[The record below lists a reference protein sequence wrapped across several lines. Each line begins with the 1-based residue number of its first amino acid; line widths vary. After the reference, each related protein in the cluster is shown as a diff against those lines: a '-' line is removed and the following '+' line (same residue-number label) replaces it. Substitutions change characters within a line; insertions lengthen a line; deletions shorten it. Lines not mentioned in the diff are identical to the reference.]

1 MVLQKKT
8 LKSRRLKSYKSRKN
22 KDGGGLVQMPTT
34 CEESKLEEGSR
45 KERELMK
52 FLCVK
57 HCNSKETACGG
68 TDEVGEIIAP
78 ESVCLNLG
86 VCPPRESL
94 VDIPNSVMGLV
105 KEFQELLENLTGTLK
120 SSKKVKDTAK
130 AEKLKALKKEIREL
144 KQKYIKHTYYEECK
158 KHLGTDIVSAK
169 KNLLN
174 LAKACK
180 NKEQL
185 NNITELQG
193 CAQGF
198 ADIISRYDEILDT
211 IKTEGLEVNANGT
224 IRRILSKTASKIPGI
239 KRPSIKEQLDQQC
252 ELTDEARKEKAEK
265 EQENAEKEQEKAQKK
280 AEKEQRKTEKAQ
292 KKAEKKEQKKAGKPI
307 NLMDSTH

>member
-22 KDGGGLVQMPTT
+22 KDGGGLIQMPTT

-94 VDIPNSVMGLV
+94 VDIPKSVMELV
-105 KEFQELLENLTGTLK
+105 NKFQELIEKLTGTLK
-120 SSKKVKDTAK
+120 STKKGNTAK
-130 AEKLKALKKEIREL
+130 AEKLKALKIEIREL
-144 KQKYIKHTYYEECK
+144 KDKYIKHEHYEKCK
-158 KHLGTDIVSAK
+158 HHLGPSMVSAK

-174 LAKACK
+174 LTKACK
-180 NKEQL
+180 KKEKLKNLAEIQDCVKNL
-185 NNITELQG
+185 G
-193 CAQGF
+193 
-198 ADIISRYDEILDT
+198 DIVSRYDEILDT
-211 IKTEGLEVNANGT
+211 IKKEGLEPNANGT

-239 KRPSIKEQLDQQC
+239 KRPSIKEQLKQQC
-252 ELTDEARKEKAEK
+252 ELTDEAKK
-265 EQENAEKEQEKAQKK
+265 KK
-280 AEKEQRKTEKAQ
+280 AAKKQTGQKEVIRTEIDANEYIKGQFPEKP
-292 KKAEKKEQKKAGKPI
+292 KKKI
-307 NLMDSTH
+307 

>member
-1 MVLQKKT
+1 MVLQKKKKT

-22 KDGGGLVQMPTT
+22 KDGGGLIQMPTT

-105 KEFQELLENLTGTLK
+105 KEFQKLLENLTGKLK
-120 SSKKVKDTAK
+120 SSKKGKDTAK
-130 AEKLKALKKEIREL
+130 AEKLKALKIEIREL
-144 KQKYIKHTYYEECK
+144 KDKYIKHQYYGECK

-185 NNITELQG
+185 KNLTEIQG
-193 CAQGF
+193 CAQGL
-198 ADIISRYDEILDT
+198 ADIISRYDEILEI
-211 IKTEGLEVNANGT
+211 IKMEGLEVNANGT
-224 IRRILSKTASKIPGI
+224 IRGILSKTASKIPGI
-239 KRPSIKEQLDQQC
+239 KRPSIKEQLNQQC

-265 EQENAEKEQEKAQKK
+265 EQENAEKAQKK
-280 AEKEQRKTEKAQ
+280 AEKEQRK
-292 KKAEKKEQKKAGKPI
+292 AEKKEQKKEQG
-307 NLMDSTH
+307 NQ

>member
-22 KDGGGLVQMPTT
+22 KHGGGLIQTPTT

-78 ESVCLNLG
+78 EPVCLNLG

-94 VDIPNSVMGLV
+94 VDIPKSVMGLV
-105 KEFQELLENLTGTLK
+105 KEFQELLENLTGKLK

-144 KQKYIKHTYYEECK
+144 KQKYK
-158 KHLGTDIVSAK
+158 KHEYYKECEEHLGPSMVSAK

-185 NNITELQG
+185 KNLTEIQS
-193 CAQGF
+193 CAKGF

-211 IKTEGLEVNANGT
+211 IKKEGLEVNANGT

-239 KRPSIKEQLDQQC
+239 KRPSIKEQLNQEC

-265 EQENAEKEQEKAQKK
+265 EQKKAEKEQEKAEKK
-280 AEKEQRKTEKAQ
+280 AKKEQE
-292 KKAEKKEQKKAGKPI
+292 KAEKKAKKEQEKEQG
-307 NLMDSTH
+307 NQ